1 MLFSEFPSARFV
13 LFALALVASP
23 LALHGQATEASIT
36 KQMQGL
42 RAMPDAARGPATMQL
57 AKDIR
62 TLPAGLPKVRLANG
76 LSGLTTE
83 IDAGLPTLNAVAD
96 TLAQAL
102 TETPI
107 PSKTPD
113 GPPSHAYIELA
124 KLIRYMHV
132 STKLDSPMMTKA
144 DAILEANDE
153 DARKA
158 DFTLKDLHGKKVTLS
173 ELKGKIVMVN
183 FWATWCPPCRKE
195 MPDLDAIYTHFKDQG
210 LVILSITDEDM
221 FKVGSFIGQANYH
234 PPVLLDTDK
243 KVAKMYHIDGIPK
256 SFVYDREGKLV
267 DESIDELTQHQF
279 LMMLA
284 KAGLHG

>member
-1 MLFSEFPSARFV
+1 MNISARSLF
-13 LFALALVASP
+13 FALALVAAP
-23 LALHGQATEASIT
+23 VALHAQASEASIT
-36 KQMQGL
+36 RQMQGL
-42 RAMPDAARGPATMQL
+42 RAMPDATRISAIMQL

-62 TLPAGLPKVRLANG
+62 TLPPGLPKVRLANG

-83 IDAGLPTLNAVAD
+83 IDAGLPVLNAVGD

-102 TETPI
+102 TETPV

-113 GPPSHAYIELA
+113 GPPSSAYMELA
-124 KLIRYMHV
+124 KLKRYMHTTATV
-132 STKLDSPMMTKA
+132 DSPMMVKA
-144 DAILEANDE
+144 ESILSANEE

-173 ELKGKIVMVN
+173 ELKGKVVLVN

-195 MPDLDAIYTHFKDQG
+195 MPDLDAIYTHFKDQ

-221 FKVGSFIGQANYH
+221 FKVGTFINQANYH
-234 PPVLLDTDK
+234 PPVLLDSER
-243 KVAKMYHIDGIPK
+243 KVAKMYHVDGIPK
-256 SFVYDREGKLV
+256 SFVYDRDGKLV
-267 DESIDELTQHQF
+267 DESIDELTQKQF

-284 KAGLHG
+284 KAGLHA

>member
-1 MLFSEFPSARFV
+1 MNISARS
-13 LFALALVASP
+13 LFFTLALVAAP
-23 LALHGQATEASIT
+23 VALHAQASEASIT
-36 KQMQGL
+36 RQMQGL
-42 RAMPDAARGPATMQL
+42 RAMPDATRIPAIMQL

-62 TLPAGLPKVRLANG
+62 TLPPGLPKVRLANG

-83 IDAGLPTLNAVAD
+83 IDAGLPVLNAVGD

-102 TETPI
+102 TETPV

-113 GPPSHAYIELA
+113 GPPSSAYMELA
-124 KLIRYMHV
+124 KLKRYMHTTATV
-132 STKLDSPMMTKA
+132 DSPMMVKA
-144 DAILEANDE
+144 ESILSANEE

-173 ELKGKIVMVN
+173 ELKGKVVLVN

-195 MPDLDAIYTHFKDQG
+195 MPDLDAIYTHFKDQ

-221 FKVGSFIGQANYH
+221 FKVGTFINQANYH
-234 PPVLLDTDK
+234 PPVLLDSER
-243 KVAKMYHIDGIPK
+243 KVAKMYHVDGIPK
-256 SFVYDREGKLV
+256 SFVYDRDGKLV
-267 DESIDELTQHQF
+267 DESIDELTQKQF

-284 KAGLHG
+284 KAGLHA

>member
-1 MLFSEFPSARFV
+1 MNISARSLF
-13 LFALALVASP
+13 FALALVAAP
-23 LALHGQATEASIT
+23 VALHAQASEASIT
-36 KQMQGL
+36 RQMQGL
-42 RAMPDAARGPATMQL
+42 RAMPDATRIPAIMQL

-62 TLPAGLPKVRLANG
+62 TLPPGLPKVRLANG

-83 IDAGLPTLNAVAD
+83 IDAGLPVLNAVGD

-102 TETPI
+102 TETPV

-113 GPPSHAYIELA
+113 GPPSSAYMELA
-124 KLIRYMHV
+124 KLKRYMHTTATV
-132 STKLDSPMMTKA
+132 DSPMMVKA
-144 DAILEANDE
+144 ESILSANEE

-173 ELKGKIVMVN
+173 ELKGKVVLVN

-195 MPDLDAIYTHFKDQG
+195 MPDLDAIYTHFKDQ

-221 FKVGSFIGQANYH
+221 FKVGTFINQANYH
-234 PPVLLDTDK
+234 PPVLLDSER
-243 KVAKMYHIDGIPK
+243 KVAKMYHVDGIPK
-256 SFVYDREGKLV
+256 SFVYDRDGKLV
-267 DESIDELTQHQF
+267 DESIDELTQKQF

-284 KAGLHG
+284 KAGLHA